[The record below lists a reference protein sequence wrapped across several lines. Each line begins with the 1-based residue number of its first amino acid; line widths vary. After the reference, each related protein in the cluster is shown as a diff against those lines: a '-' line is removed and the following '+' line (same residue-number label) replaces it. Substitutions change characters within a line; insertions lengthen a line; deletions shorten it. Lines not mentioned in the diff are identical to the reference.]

1 VDRRLRQRCENELR
15 KLELPVPFTIEAFCE
30 TLGNRLGRPI
40 VLCPV
45 DTRTGPCGLW
55 VALPKIHLFFYER
68 DTTPL
73 HKALILGHEAGHA
86 VFEDDAANVLDE
98 EELAGLLGLDPAMVH
113 QVLGRTSYDDEV
125 EQRAEVFGR
134 LVVERAA
141 RDAAPTP
148 RPATQELEIVQRLES
163 ALEARRKRR

>member
-1 VDRRLRQRCENELR
+1 VDRGLRQRCEAKLQE
-15 KLELPVPFTIEAFCE
+15 LELPVPFTIEAFCE
-30 TLGNRLGRPI
+30 VVGAHLGRQV

-55 VALPKIHLFFYER
+55 VATPEAHLFFYER

-86 VFEDDAANVLDE
+86 LFEDDAADVLDA
-98 EELAGLLGLDPAMVH
+98 EELAGLLGLNPLMVRR
-113 QVLGRTSYDDEV
+113 VLGRTSYDDEG

-134 LVVERAA
+134 LVAKRAA
-141 RDAAPTP
+141 RDAPPSP
-148 RPATQELEIVQRLES
+148 RPATQELAIVGRLES
-163 ALEARRKRR
+163 ALEARRKPR

>member
-1 VDRRLRQRCENELR
+1 VDRRLRRRCENELR
-15 KLELPVPFTIEAFCE
+15 RLELPVPFTIETFCE
-30 TLGNRLGRPI
+30 VLGAHLGRPI

-45 DTRTGPCGLW
+45 DTHTGPCGLW
-55 VALPKIHLFFYER
+55 VALPEVHLFFYER

-86 VFEDDAANVLDE
+86 VFDDDAADVLDD
-98 EELAGLLGLDPAMVH
+98 EELAGLLGLNPVMVRR
-113 QVLGRTSYDDEV
+113 VLGRTSYDDEV

-141 RDAAPTP
+141 RDAPATP
-148 RPATQELEIVQRLES
+148 RPATQELEIVGRLES